1 MIVKTIVILG
11 NDKLGSKALELLSP
25 NKNISV
31 LIDRST
37 NFKRVFKL
45 LRKGILSTG
54 LIIKMFLAEYLRN
67 GTKPP
72 KSLAGISQNSELLKI
87 INQLKPDRLL
97 LFRAGLI
104 INKSILDTG
113 LPILNIHAA
122 RVPEY
127 GGLGSI
133 DKALKDKAFKQ
144 FASLHEVTDRI
155 DRGNLIDTEKYSLNS
170 EFSYA
175 ENENIA
181 YNASLKLLQ
190 RNLKLN

>member
-1 MIVKTIVILG
+1 MILKTIVILG
-11 NDKLGSKALELLSP
+11 NDKLGSKALELLSR
-25 NKNISV
+25 NENISV

-54 LIIKMFLAEYLRN
+54 LIIKMFLAEYFRN
-67 GTKPP
+67 WTKLP
-72 KSLAGISQNSELLKI
+72 KSQAGISQNSELLKI

-155 DRGNLIDTEKYSLNS
+155 DRGNLIDTEKYSLNP

-175 ENENIA
+175 ENEKIA

>member
-72 KSLAGISQNSELLKI
+72 KSQAGISQNSELLKI